1 MFILFNFKGRL
12 LSKQG
17 YWSCTIIT
25 LVDKGIDPIPI
36 DQSLEYADYHGQ
48 KLVLSQEIRFVGPRH
63 SSFSCLPS
71 DPSNEEINI
80 HRLPCVENKVCNS
93 LLETED
99 NNGVNINLPDSNT
112 AGGFDLCV
120 QILWNFYTVIL
131 VFLRISLF
139 IKDLS
144 LEFSAVKSAGENEA
158 GILIEGHNVHEQVMS
173 FGPDGLEDGQF
184 GDHDVDHRPLCCDLV
199 TDSNTSFKQTNITL
213 ILGSQLY
220 VVVKIKSSRTLM
232 LKPVEKFSNLITWKS
247 FLVKYLMLKTKWWE
261 MIISYPDSP
270 LSCISPNPVGYRTT
284 N

>member
-71 DPSNEEINI
+71 DPSNEEIN
-80 HRLPCVENKVCNS
+80 
-93 LLETED
+93 
-99 NNGVNINLPDSNT
+99 
-112 AGGFDLCV
+112 
-120 QILWNFYTVIL
+120 ILWNFYTVIL